1 MENEQR
7 GAKAKCSGTSGN
19 LMIDRMVAMHCHR
32 GHRNLSMARV
42 HVMKAYVK
50 SIWTDTML
58 L

>member
-19 LMIDRMVAMHCHR
+19 LMIDRMVGMHCHR

-42 HVMKAYVK
+42 HVMKAYVTRR
-50 SIWTDTML
+50 ITA
-58 L
+58 